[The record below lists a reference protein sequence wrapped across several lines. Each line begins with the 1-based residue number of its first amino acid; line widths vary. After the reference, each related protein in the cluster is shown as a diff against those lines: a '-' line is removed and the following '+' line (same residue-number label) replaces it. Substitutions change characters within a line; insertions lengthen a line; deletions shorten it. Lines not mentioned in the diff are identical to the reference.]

1 MTPHRCHLLEM
12 RAIRSGATAIDTCRA
27 LAARVQLDLDAAWDE
42 PDAPPADATARH
54 LAEMRAARG
63 GR

>member
-12 RAIRSGATAIDTCRA
+12 RATRPGATELDKCRY
-27 LAARVQLDLDAAWDE
+27 LAAMVQLDYADE
-42 PDAPPADATARH
+42 WPDAPPADATDRH
-54 LAEMRAARG
+54 LAEMLAARG